1 MRRGTLLA
9 VLLFGLV
16 CLLGDPGDVQGA
28 YSSHQN
34 DTDVNNFLA
43 VYPFAKGTKL
53 DDCALCHPGGLY
65 PPGDAKAKSYGSC
78 DHCHLSYGL
87 QPPHG
92 KVPLNAYGQAYFDA
106 GKSQEAVK
114 KIDIGDSDGDFFKNG
129 EEIRALFFPGDHADF
144 PGLVPSHAV
153 LMTQE
158 RILAIPSHSQFLL
171 GNTTNQRDQYARYRG
186 VKVTE
191 LLKHVNIR
199 PEATGITVFAPD
211 GFSRTFPLDVPDPQ
225 TPATPPA
232 ITNPQ
237 YDVMGPYPTGYY
249 YGGLDF
255 VDYAYDP
262 GYPTEDGFKIPDRLH
277 LILGYLR
284 DGDPLKKGLLIPDT
298 ANPGRLVLDG
308 EGPYRLIVPQK
319 IAGSPDR
326 GKPVPAGDKWDHDP
340 NKDHNWGAAIRS
352 VAAIRVEPLPTGT
365 TDFRWQEGG
374 WNLVD
379 NGRLVIYGA
388 IDPCTVQVWGKVEKE
403 NGKPIAD
410 VRLSIGLVSLGQVK
424 EVTTNKWGRF
434 HVDLPAGEYVIIPS
448 KEGYQFGP
456 ESISIQLS
464 EHGRTLGFTGT
475 PAGQ

>member
-1 MRRGTLLA
+1 MKKMGIMVLLA
-9 VLLFGLV
+9 LGLLWSVTMISPALA
-16 CLLGDPGDVQGA
+16 A

-34 DTDVNNFLA
+34 DQDVDNFLN
-43 VYPFAKGTKL
+43 VYAFAKGTKL
-53 DDCALCHPGGLY
+53 DDCALCHPGGTS
-65 PPGDAKAKSYGSC
+65 GGRTYGSC
-78 DHCHLSYGL
+78 DYCHLTYGL

-92 KVPLNAYGQAYFDA
+92 SVPLNSYGQAYNGA
-106 GKSQEAVK
+106 GRTTVALRSIEPS
-114 KIDIGDSDGDFFKNG
+114 DSDGDGSNNG
-129 EEIRALFFPGDHADF
+129 DEIRALFFPGDSLDY
-144 PGLVPSHAV
+144 PGLIPSHAV

-158 RILAIPSHSQFLL
+158 RILALPSHSQYLL

-211 GFSRTFPLDVPDPQ
+211 GFSRTFPLDLPDPQ
-225 TPATPPA
+225 TPGS
-232 ITNPQ
+232 PQ
-237 YDVMGPYPTGYY
+237 YDVMGPYPKGYY

-255 VDYAYDP
+255 VDYTYDP
-262 GYPTEDGFKIPDRLH
+262 GYPYEDGFRIPDRLH
-277 LILGYLR
+277 LILAYLR
-284 DGDPLKKGLLIPDT
+284 DGDPLKKGILIPDP
-298 ANPGRLVLDG
+298 ANPTRLVLEG

-326 GKPVPAGDKWDHDP
+326 GRPVPAGDEWDYDP

-352 VAAIRVEPLPTGT
+352 VAAIRVQPLPDGT

-388 IDPCTVQVWGKVEKE
+388 IDPCTVPVWGKVEKE
-403 NGKPIAD
+403 NGKPIAE

-424 EVTTNKWGRF
+424 ETTTDKWGRF
-434 HVDLPAGEYVIIPS
+434 HVDLPVGEYVIIPS
-448 KEGYQFGP
+448 KEGYTFDP
-456 ESISIQLS
+456 ESVSIQLS
-464 EHGRTLGFTGT
+464 ERGHRMNFVAS
-475 PAGQ
+475 PEP